1 MALNSLLLGWG
12 YQRSLCGLL
21 SIYLTHQPLSTWN
34 DPVTPQ
40 LGLPV
45 SWLSIM
51 STGLDA
57 ASTFVLVGVLF
68 RNNTKKGAETENHL
82 DSKGLEKSRSFFSG
96 WNKVSGSMRR
106 RLVHSPLR
114 CCNLGLFRDTA
125 NTCLHRYPLECVSA
139 GIPAAPC
146 VLSAINQAAVSGILE
161 QR

>member
-106 RLVHSPLR
+106 RLVHSPLQ
-114 CCNLGLFRDTA
+114 CCNLGLFRDKGAQQTHA
-125 NTCLHRYPLECVSA
+125 CIDTHWSVSQQVSLQRRVFCQLSIRPL
-139 GIPAAPC
+139 
-146 VLSAINQAAVSGILE
+146 
-161 QR
+161 